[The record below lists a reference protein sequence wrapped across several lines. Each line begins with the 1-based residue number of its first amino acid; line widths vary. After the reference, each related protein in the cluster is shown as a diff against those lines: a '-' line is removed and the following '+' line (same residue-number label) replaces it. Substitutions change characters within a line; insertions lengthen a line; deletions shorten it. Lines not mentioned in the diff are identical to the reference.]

1 MKKGMVILV
10 LVAMVFVG
18 GCIGNSLKRE
28 VFDRYTGKL
37 ISRLEI
43 TNLKSMV
50 NTQTKSLAMNVVDA
64 NFSAK
69 LLIIDSNV
77 VASPESATAIG
88 DAITTV
94 MTGGAVD
101 VAENLTE
108 K

>member
-1 MKKGMVILV
+1 MKKAMIVILV
-10 LVAMVFVG
+10 LVAIGIG
-18 GCIGNSLKRE
+18 GCIGNTLKRE
-28 VFDRYTGKL
+28 VFDRETGKL

-50 NTQTKSLAMNVVDA
+50 NTQTKSLAMNVSDV
-64 NFSAK
+64 NFTAR

-88 DAITTV
+88 NAITNV
-94 MTGGAVD
+94 MTGGASGVLNK
-101 VAENLTE
+101 AI

>member
-1 MKKGMVILV
+1 MKKATLIMFLLAV
-10 LVAMVFVG
+10 VFMA

-28 VFDRYTGKL
+28 VFDRDTGKL

-50 NTQTKSLAMNVVDA
+50 NTQTKSLAMNVSDV
-64 NFSAK
+64 NFTAR

-77 VASPESATAIG
+77 AASPESATAIG
-88 DAITTV
+88 DAITNV
-94 MTGGAVD
+94 MTGGTS
-101 VAENLTE
+101 EIL